1 MLEMKCN
8 EFIDKLGSNEPVPGG
23 GSASALVGAL
33 GIALGTMV
41 GELTT
46 GKKTY
51 AMHEE
56 ELGKIIPASRELTE
70 KMKAAV
76 NKDVTAFEP
85 LAKAYR
91 MPNGTPEEKQ
101 LRQVAIDAGVID
113 AAIAP
118 LELAELCVEALKLL
132 DRYSVIGSRLAVSDA
147 GTGAVFCEAALKGAK
162 LNVLINLKSIKDEN
176 IKTEFTDRIEKAS
189 DECAK
194 LASDIYSR
202 VEAACRG

>member
-1 MLEMKCN
+1 MLEMKCSD
-8 EFIDKLGSNEPVPGG
+8 FIDKLGSNEPVPGG

-33 GIALGTMV
+33 GTALGTMV

-56 ELGKIIPASRELTE
+56 ELSRIIPASRSLTE

-85 LAKAYR
+85 LAAAYR
-91 MPNGTPEEKQ
+91 MPNVTDEDKK
-101 LRQVAIDAGVID
+101 LRQAAIAAGVID
-113 AAIAP
+113 AAAAP
-118 LELAELCVEALKLL
+118 LELAELCVEALQIL
-132 DRYSVIGSRLAVSDA
+132 DRFSRIGSRLAISDA
-147 GTGAVFCEAALKGAK
+147 GTGAAFCEAALKGAR

-176 IKTEFTDRIEKAS
+176 IKQEFSERLEKATA
-189 DECAK
+189 ECSE
-194 LASDIYSR
+194 LAADIYSR
-202 VEAACRG
+202 VEEACRG